1 MRTRPAIVGSGIEPT
16 RFTSRLHAERSLV
29 GDDPHRLRSTNVS
42 SVTSQMGSIS
52 RILGKLTMIN
62 KACLGRMVDAIN
74 TALRGSH
81 GYTLPSLDYREQCG
95 HSHRYL
101 QACELLVSNR
111 K

>member
-1 MRTRPAIVGSGIEPT
+1 
-16 RFTSRLHAERSLV
+16 
-29 GDDPHRLRSTNVS
+29 
-42 SVTSQMGSIS
+42 
-52 RILGKLTMIN
+52 MIN